1 MKTHNELCINCLR
14 NKLLFNVDMLKEKI
28 IISDKENMLALNLSK
43 TNVKKSS
50 GRVDI
55 NDLLARARKE
65 KDKEN
70 RVNLVFCG
78 LFTILIVVVGILL
91 SL

>member
-1 MKTHNELCINCLR
+1 MST
-14 NKLLFNVDMLKEKI
+14 EKI
-28 IISDKENMLALNLSK
+28 ILTEKKNLSNLITPTPNK
-43 TNVKKSS
+43 TISS

-55 NDLLARARKE
+55 NNLLARARKE

-70 RVNLVFCG
+70 RVNLVFFG
-78 LFTILIVVVGILL
+78 LFTILILVVGILL

>member
-1 MKTHNELCINCLR
+1 MST
-14 NKLLFNVDMLKEKI
+14 EKI
-28 IISDKENMLALNLSK
+28 ILTEKKNLSNLITSTPNK
-43 TNVKKSS
+43 TISS

-55 NDLLARARKE
+55 NNLLARARKE

-70 RVNLVFCG
+70 RVNLVFFG
-78 LFTILIVVVGILL
+78 LFTILILVVGILL